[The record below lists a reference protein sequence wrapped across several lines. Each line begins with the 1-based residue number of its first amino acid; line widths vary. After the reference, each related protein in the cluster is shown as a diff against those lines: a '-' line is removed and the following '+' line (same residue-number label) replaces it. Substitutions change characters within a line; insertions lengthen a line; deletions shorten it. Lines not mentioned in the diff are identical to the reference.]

1 MGRQRRSFGRLR
13 KLPSG
18 RYQASYQGPDLRV
31 YTAPSTFAA
40 KIDAEAWLTDRRR
53 EIDRELWSPPATEG
67 QQKAAKAA
75 KVTFGD
81 YAETWLA
88 NRMVKGKPIK
98 PRTREHY
105 RKLLD
110 QQILPAFKTAAV
122 RDISQEDV
130 DTWYAKTAV
139 DTPVTRAHAYSLL
152 RTILETAR
160 TREPRLIEVNPC
172 SIGGAGSSERRIKP
186 KPVTLDQLA
195 VLIENMPDRLQAMIL
210 LACWTS
216 LRFGE
221 LVELQRQDIDTDEGV
236 VMVRRAA
243 VRANGGWVI
252 GDPKS
257 EAGRRDVAI
266 PPNIIPA
273 IVAHLANHVG
283 KNKSALLFPPATAKG
298 AGDRL
303 QPSTVYRHFYR
314 ARAAANRPDLRFHD
328 LRHSGAVMA
337 AQSGATLAELMARLG
352 HRTHTAALRY
362 QHQAQGRDKTIAGKM
377 ALLAQGDTPT
387 AK

>member
-1 MGRQRRSFGRLR
+1 MARQRRSFGRLR

-18 RYQASYQGPDLRV
+18 RYQAAYTGPDDRV
-31 YTAPSTFAA
+31 YSAPSTFAA
-40 KIDAEAWLTDRRR
+40 KVDAEAWLTDRRR
-53 EIDRELWSPPATEG
+53 EIDRELWSPPATAG
-67 QQKAAKAA
+67 QAKAKKSA

-81 YAETWLA
+81 YSETWLA
-88 NRMVKGKPIK
+88 NRMVKGGPLK

-110 QQILPAFKTAAV
+110 QQILPTFKAMAV
-122 RDISQEDV
+122 RDIGQEDV
-130 DTWYAKTAV
+130 DSWYACTAV
-139 DTPVTRAHAYSLL
+139 DTPTLRAHAYSLL

-172 SIGGAGSSERRIKP
+172 SIGGAGSTERRIKP
-186 KPVTLDQLA
+186 KPITLDQLA
-195 VLIENMPDRLQAMIL
+195 VLIENMPDRLQAMVL
-210 LACWTS
+210 LGCWTS

-221 LVELQRQDIDTDEGV
+221 LVELQRQDVDTDEGV
-236 VMVRRAA
+236 VSVRRAA
-243 VRANGGWVI
+243 VRADGGWVI

-266 PPNIIPA
+266 PSNIIPA
-273 IVAHLANHVG
+273 LVDHLANHVG
-283 KNKSALLFPPATAKG
+283 KSKTALLFPPTTG
-298 AGDRL
+298 ERL

-314 ARAAANRPDLRFHD
+314 AREAAKRPDLRFHD

-362 QHQAQGRDKTIAGKM
+362 QHQAQGRDKTIAEKM
-377 ALLAQGDTPT
+377 ALLAQLGNDTP
-387 AK
+387 KQ